1 MTAKFIKSGI
11 LILMVCT
18 LALFHSC
25 RISYSFTGASISPE
39 VKTIQINQFPNN
51 AVLVHPTLS
60 QEFTDALRD
69 KFQSQ
74 TNLILVNQN
83 GDLVIEGEITDY
95 NTRPT
100 AIQSDDVAAL
110 NRLTITV
117 KVTFVNKLDESQN
130 FTNQAF
136 SRYDDYPSTQDLS
149 SVAETLVKT
158 INEYL
163 VEDIF
168 NKAVVNW

>member
-1 MTAKFIKSGI
+1 MKRVLTVFILATFCIFFTACK
-11 LILMVCT
+11 VN
-18 LALFHSC
+18 
-25 RISYSFTGASISPE
+25 YSFTGASIAPE
-39 VKTIQINQFPNN
+39 VKTIRISNFPNN
-51 AVLVHPTLS
+51 AALVHPTLA
-60 QEFTDALRD
+60 QDFTDAMRN

-74 TNLILVNQN
+74 TSLNIVTKG

-100 AIQSDDVAAL
+100 AIQADDVAAQ

-117 KVTFVNKLDESQN
+117 KVTFTNNNDDSQS
-130 FTNQAF
+130 FTNQSF
-136 SRYDDYPSTQDLS
+136 SRYQDYPSNLDFA
-149 SVAETLVKT
+149 SVQETYVPM
-158 INEYL
+158 IVEYL